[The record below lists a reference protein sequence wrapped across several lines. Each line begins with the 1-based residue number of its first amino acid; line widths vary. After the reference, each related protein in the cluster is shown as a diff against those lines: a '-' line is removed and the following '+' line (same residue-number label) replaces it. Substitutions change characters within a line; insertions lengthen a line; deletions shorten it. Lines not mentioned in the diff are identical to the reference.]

1 MEIGVIVTVDSGEH
15 LSWRSV
21 FEALPDGSALLDGH
35 GVMRH
40 VNSLLAALTGYERE
54 ELEGQNVEMLVP
66 ARHRDLEFIAR
77 SEVAKDPSTRLVWSD
92 QDLSVLRKDGSEL
105 PVDFALTPLTFEGH
119 KWAIASIRDNSA
131 QRLAEQ
137 GRLEAELQF
146 RLAFED
152 NMAPMIITNLEDC
165 IVRANDAFCHM
176 VGRTREELLGFDS
189 KPFTHPEDVG
199 ITEASHERIMRT
211 NVGHVRYVKRYIHRD
226 GRVIFAEVSK
236 SPVIDESGDV
246 RYFIISERDITEEKA
261 LTAKLSYQA
270 LHDPLTGLAN
280 RALFE
285 DRLTQTLSRMK
296 RIGGSFALL
305 LIDLDDFK
313 NVNDAYG
320 HLVGD
325 TLLIE
330 LAKRFESVTRESD
343 TLCRFGGDEFLYLAE
358 ALTSDNDPER
368 VAKRLIE
375 TLEAPFDVAD
385 VKIVQRVTIGVAV
398 WDSHDIDRADVIRN
412 ADVALYHAKRQGK
425 GGFAIFHDQLADER
439 TD

>member
-1 MEIGVIVTVDSGEH
+1 MGMSDGES
-15 LSWRSV
+15 LSWRSI

-35 GVMRH
+35 GVIRH
-40 VNSLLAALTGYERE
+40 VNNLLSALTGYERA
-54 ELEGQNVEMLVP
+54 ELEGQNVEMLIP
-66 ARHRDLEFIAR
+66 SRHRDLEFVAR
-77 SEVAKDPSTRLVWSD
+77 NEVARDPSTRLVWSD
-92 QDLSVLRKDGSEL
+92 QDLSVLCKDGSEL
-105 PVDFALTPLTFEGH
+105 PIDFALTPLNFEGH
-119 KWAIASIRDNSA
+119 KWAIASIRDSSA
-131 QRLAEQ
+131 KRLAEQ
-137 GRLEAELQF
+137 ARHEAELQF

-165 IVRANDAFCHM
+165 IVRANDAFCQM
-176 VGRTREELLGFDS
+176 VGRSRQELLGFDS

-199 ITEASHERIMRT
+199 ITEASHERIMQN
-211 NVGHVRYVKRYIHRD
+211 NVSHVRYEKRYIHRD

-236 SPVIDESGDV
+236 SPVIDEDGEV

-261 LTAKLSYQA
+261 LTAELSFQA

-285 DRLTQTLSRMK
+285 DRLNLTLSRLK
-296 RIGGSFALL
+296 RTGGSFALL

-313 NVNDAYG
+313 NVNDAFG

-330 LAKRFESVTRESD
+330 VAKRFETVTRDTD

-358 ALTSDNDPER
+358 GWSDER
-368 VAKRLIE
+368 GPQGVAQRLID
-375 TLEAPFDVAD
+375 TLNEPFDVAD
-385 VKIVQRVTIGVAV
+385 VKIMQRATIGLAV
-398 WDSHDIDRADVIRN
+398 WDAQNVDRADVIRH
-412 ADVALYHAKRQGK
+412 ADMALYQAKRSGK
-425 GGFAIFHDQLADER
+425 GGYALFGGELSTGA